1 MPDRTPNV
9 QEQEHIQLD
18 DREPDD
24 RDERDARDQRRWF
37 TISSPPGPE
46 PVLLQHLRTRGF
58 RWLQIADAAVLLAV
72 MAGIDFV
79 RFGVHWPTYPLDH
92 YLVGFAVATAIHL
105 TVYYFAGLYEPE
117 LRLGHQPWL
126 PRVGAATL
134 VAVLLDALAALITG
148 RYLMPRVNLVALLIV
163 ASLLLTAN
171 RHASRWVRL
180 RRGGA
185 PRVFLVGAPDDVN
198 LAHAHLHESD
208 RTARIVGESTTT
220 TGLEYAVD
228 VAGATDVLLLT
239 SGGIGALFPE
249 PLSSFEQRGIGAL
262 QRIGA
267 QETMLGLREVR
278 EVAGMPF
285 VPLQAHALPR
295 SRANLKRCIEI
306 AGIVVLAP
314 VIVPIALLVALYVR
328 IVAGKGVLLR
338 QVRVGHNGRLF
349 GMLKFRT
356 MQRNAEEGIGP
367 TLARRN
373 DPRVIPAC
381 QWLRD
386 TRLDEVPNLWNVLK
400 GEMSIVGPRPERPE
414 LTARHEELI
423 PGYRRRHEIPP
434 GITGLAQIHGSYHT
448 DPAFKLGYDLQYLVN
463 WSPVLDVEILLR
475 TAWVIVTRRV

>member
-1 MPDRTPNV
+1 MPDGTPDIH
-9 QEQEHIQLD
+9 EK
-18 DREPDD
+18 EPVT
-24 RDERDARDQRRWF
+24 ARPEPRWF

-58 RWLQIADAAVLLAV
+58 RWLQIADAAVLLVAMV
-72 MAGIDFV
+72 GINLV
-79 RFGVHWPTYPLDH
+79 RFGVHWPTYGLGH
-92 YLVGFAVATAIHL
+92 YAVGFLVATCIHVA
-105 TVYYFAGLYEPE
+105 VYYFAGLYEPE
-117 LRLGHQPWL
+117 LRLGHRPWL
-126 PRVGAATL
+126 PRIGGATL
-134 VAVLLDALAALITG
+134 IAVLLDALAALLTG
-148 RYLMPRVNLVALLIV
+148 RYLMPRVNLIALLVV

-171 RHASRWVRL
+171 RHLSRWIRL

-198 LAHAHLHESD
+198 LARAHLHESD
-208 RTARIVGESTTT
+208 RTAVIVGESTTT
-220 TGLEYAVD
+220 DALERSVD
-228 VAGATDVLLLT
+228 TAGATDVLLLT
-239 SGGIGALFPE
+239 SGGVGALFPE
-249 PLSSFEQRGIGAL
+249 PLTSFERRGIGVL

-295 SRANLKRCIEI
+295 SRAQLKRTVEL
-306 AGIVVLAP
+306 AGIILLAP
-314 VIVPIALLVALYVR
+314 VIVPVALLVALYVR
-328 IVAGKGVLLR
+328 VVAGSGILLR
-338 QVRVGHNGRLF
+338 QDRVGRNGRIF
-349 GMLKFRT
+349 RMLKFRT
-356 MQRNAEEGIGP
+356 MQPNAEEGIGP
-367 TLARRN
+367 TLARRH

-386 TRLDEVPNLWNVLK
+386 TRLDEIPNLLNVLR

-463 WSPVLDVEILLR
+463 WSPVLDLEILLR
-475 TAWVIVTRRV
+475 TVWVVVARRV

>member
-1 MPDRTPNV
+1 MPDGTPHI
-9 QEQEHIQLD
+9 EQQTEHD
-18 DREPDD
+18 DPVVVDD
-24 RDERDARDQRRWF
+24 ADQRRWF

-58 RWLQIADAAVLLAV
+58 RWLQIADATVLYVCMVAINV
-72 MAGIDFV
+72 A
-79 RFGVHWPTYPLDH
+79 RFGLHWPDYPLRH
-92 YLVGFAVATAIHL
+92 YIIGFLLATAIHL
-105 TVYYFAGLYEPE
+105 VVNYFAGLYEPE
-117 LRLGHQPWL
+117 QRLGHRAWL

-134 VAVLLDALAALITG
+134 VAVLLDALAAFLTG

-171 RHASRWVRL
+171 RHVSRWIRL

-198 LAHAHLHESD
+198 LARAHLHESD
-208 RTARIVGESTTT
+208 RTALIVGESTSTNA
-220 TGLEYAVD
+220 LEYAVD
-228 VAGATDVLLLT
+228 AAGATDVLLLT
-239 SGGIGALFPE
+239 SGGVGALFPE
-249 PLSSFEQRGIGAL
+249 PLTSFERRGIGAL

-285 VPLQAHALPR
+285 VTLQAHALPR
-295 SRANLKRCIEI
+295 SRAHLKRWLEV
-306 AGIVVLAP
+306 AGIVALAP
-314 VIVPIALLVALYVR
+314 LIVPVVLLVALYVR
-328 IVAGKGVLLR
+328 IVAGKGILLR
-338 QVRVGHNGRLF
+338 QVRVGRNGTHF
-349 GMLKFRT
+349 SMVKFRT
-356 MQRNAEEGIGP
+356 MYPNAEEGIGP
-367 TLARRN
+367 TLARRA

-475 TAWVIVTRRV
+475 TLWVIVTRRV

>member
-1 MPDRTPNV
+1 MPDGTPNTQQ
-9 QEQEHIQLD
+9 QEKPD
-18 DREPDD
+18 SRE
-24 RDERDARDQRRWF
+24 AREARRWF
-37 TISSPPGPE
+37 TISAPPGPE

-58 RWLQIADAAVLLAV
+58 RWLQIADAVVLLAV
-72 MAGIDFV
+72 MAGINVV
-79 RFGVHWPTYPLDH
+79 RFGAHWPTYPLDH
-92 YLVGFAVATAIHL
+92 YALGFVVATAIHL
-105 TVYYFAGLYEPE
+105 VVYYFAGLYEPE
-117 LRLGHQPWL
+117 LRLGHRPWL

-134 VAVLLDALAALITG
+134 IAVLLDALAALITG
-148 RYLMPRVNLVALLIV
+148 RYLMPRVNLIALLIV

-171 RHASRWVRL
+171 RRLSHWVRL

-198 LAHAHLHESD
+198 LARAHLHESD
-208 RTARIVGESTTT
+208 RTAQIVGESTTT
-220 TGLEYAVD
+220 TALEYAVD
-228 VAGATDVLLLT
+228 EAGATDVLLLT
-239 SGGIGALFPE
+239 SGGVGALFPE
-249 PLSSFEQRGIGAL
+249 PLTSFEQRGIGAL

-295 SRANLKRCIEI
+295 SRAHLKRAIEVSAI
-306 AGIVVLAP
+306 IVFSP
-314 VIVPIALLVALYVR
+314 VIVPVALLVACYVR
-328 IVAGKGVLLR
+328 AVAGRHILLR
-338 QVRVGHNGRLF
+338 QDRVGRNGAVFR
-349 GMLKFRT
+349 MLKFRT
-356 MQRNAEEGIGP
+356 MYPNAEEGLGP

-386 TRLDEVPNLWNVLK
+386 TRLDEIPNLWNVLM

-414 LTARHEELI
+414 LTERHEELI

-463 WSPVLDVEILLR
+463 WSPVLDLEIVLR
-475 TAWVIVTRRV
+475 TAWVIVARRV

>member
-1 MPDRTPNV
+1 MPDGTPNI
-9 QEQEHIQLD
+9 QEHDTEPRD
-18 DREPDD
+18 DSIDD
-24 RDERDARDQRRWF
+24 SRDQRRWF
-37 TISSPPGPE
+37 TITSPPGPE

-58 RWLQIADAAVLLAV
+58 RWLQIADAVVLLAV
-72 MAGIDFV
+72 MTAINLV

-92 YLVGFAVATAIHL
+92 YVVGFVVATTIHL
-105 TVYYFAGLYEPE
+105 VVYYFAGLYEPE
-117 LRLGHQPWL
+117 LRLGHRPWL
-126 PRVGAATL
+126 PRVGGATI
-134 VAVLLDALAALITG
+134 VAVLLDALAALATG
-148 RYLMPRVNLVALLIV
+148 RYLMPRVNLVALLV
-163 ASLLLTAN
+163 LASLLLTAN
-171 RHASRWVRL
+171 RRLSHWIRL
-180 RRGGA
+180 RRGGGS
-185 PRVFLVGAPDDVN
+185 RVFLVGAPDDVN
-198 LAHAHLHESD
+198 LARAHLRESD
-208 RTARIVGESTTT
+208 RSAVIVGESTTT
-220 TGLEYAVD
+220 RQLECAID
-228 VAGATDVLLLT
+228 EAGATDVLLLT
-239 SGGIGALFPE
+239 SGGVGALFPE
-249 PLSSFEQRGIGAL
+249 PLTSFEHRGIGAL

-295 SRANLKRCIEI
+295 SRAHLKRCIEFTS
-306 AGIVVLAP
+306 IVVCAP
-314 VIVPIALLVALYVR
+314 IIVPVALLVALYVR
-328 IVAGKGVLLR
+328 VVAGRGVLLR
-338 QVRVGHNGRLF
+338 QDRVGRNGVVFR
-349 GMLKFRT
+349 MLKFRT
-356 MQRNAEEGIGP
+356 MYPNAEEGLGP

-386 TRLDEVPNLWNVLK
+386 TRLDEIPNLWNVLK

-475 TAWVIVTRRV
+475 TVWVIVTRRV